1 MFTNFQIGV
10 QGAAYTTVIAVI
22 LQSAVNTPGSQKVA
36 AITTFA
42 DQNLSAKKIIL
53 FLISL

>member
-1 MFTNFQIGV
+1 MFSNFQIGV

-42 DQNLSAKKIIL
+42 DQNLSAKK
-53 FLISL
+53 